1 MAYLTGEPRVDVR
14 EIDLSQLITSS
25 SSNVGV
31 VVGQAERGPV
41 NKRVLVT
48 LDTDF
53 TSIFGS
59 TDTSKYGFLSSTALT
74 FLQGS
79 NQLYVTRVVGDGA
92 AFSGLVAA
100 QASESEDV
108 SEVVETVEQGQ
119 TYPVQVTLTNSPILY
134 STMKLSV
141 ENTEVATFDSEGNI
155 VMNEDATSVI
165 TGRYVYDTNT
175 LVITSNSYE
184 AGTSVAIG
192 YTYLTNATTVTTALS
207 DGEMTSEDYDFA
219 SYIGVGKD
227 GLIAIYADN
236 QGKWGNNLKV
246 SIGNIDTRDYT
257 FDITVYE
264 TVNNIDLLRDVYHVS
279 RKEQLD
285 GLGNQLY
292 LEDVINGNSL
302 YIRVKDLVKTNT
314 DLMPSTFEK
323 ASLAGGL
330 DGEKPT
336 QSQIAAGYSLYESW
350 EDIDVDILM
359 DAGYV
364 TENETTVQ
372 NKIKSVCESRQDC
385 VGVFEVPYNQTS
397 MSPTPKCT
405 DWRQNLQA
413 INSSYV
419 GLYTPWI
426 KARDTYKNKI
436 IEVPPCGYIGALM
449 AQLSDTYYAPAGLEN
464 GILGSDLFPVVG
476 LTQDYTSGQKNM
488 LYDAGVNV
496 IKSYPSIGYVAW
508 GQKTQQTKV
517 SALDRWNVR
526 RSLNTIKRAIRKAY
540 MYQLFKNNDE
550 WTRASLANAVTE
562 YMNTRKAAFYDFKV
576 ICDETNN
583 TPEVIDRNH
592 IVLTVMVK
600 PVKTAEYGIL
610 NVVIT
615 STGVEFSSVEGS
627 ISV

>member
-31 VVGQAERGPV
+31 IVGQAERGPV
-41 NKRVLVT
+41 NKRVLIT

-92 AFSGLVAA
+92 SFSGLVVS
-100 QASESEDV
+100 QSSESEDV
-108 SEVVETVEQGQ
+108 SEEVVTIEQGQ
-119 TYPVQVTLTNSPILY
+119 VYPVQYQLTKSPVVY
-134 STMKLSV
+134 STLKLSV
-141 ENTEVATFDSEGNI
+141 GGTEVATIDADGNI
-155 VMNEDATSVI
+155 VMDEDAASVI
-165 TGRYVYDTNT
+165 TGRYVYSTNT
-175 LVITSNSYE
+175 MVIT
-184 AGTSVAIG
+184 GTTYATNTEIDVE
-192 YTYLTNATTVTTALS
+192 YVYLTNASTVTTALS
-207 DGEMTSEDYDFA
+207 DGQMTTEDYDFA
-219 SYIGVGKD
+219 DYPGA
-227 GLIAIYADN
+227 LMAIYADN
-236 QGKWGNNLKV
+236 QGLWGNNLKV
-246 SIGNIDTRDYT
+246 SISNLDTRDST
-257 FDITVYE
+257 FDISVYE
-264 TVNNIDLLRDVYHVS
+264 TVNNIDLLRDTYHVS

-302 YIRVKDLVKTNT
+302 YIRVKDLMKTDP
-314 DLMPSTFEK
+314 DLMPSTFTK
-323 ASLAGGL
+323 AALAGGL
-330 DGEKPT
+330 DGDAPT
-336 QSQIAAGYSLYESW
+336 QSQIAAGYTLYESW

-364 TENETTVQ
+364 SSSDTTVQ

-397 MSPTPKCT
+397 MSPTTKCT

-413 INSSYV
+413 ISSSYV

-449 AQLSDTYYAPAGLEN
+449 AQLADTYYAPAGLEN
-464 GILGSDLFPVVG
+464 GVISSDLFPVVG

-508 GQKTQQTKV
+508 GQKTEQTKV

-550 WTRASLANAVTE
+550 WTRASLSNAVTE